1 MEHMEDSERTKDS
14 YGITSQDWHNTFD
27 ALTDF
32 VAVLDTEFRIVRV
45 NRAMADFLKQSPE
58 KLIGQHCYKLMHG
71 RSAPWEGCPH
81 EQMLREGKAVTHEVN
96 DPFAGI
102 PLLVTASPVFNE
114 AGELTGSVHIARD
127 ISGLKAVQDDLATR
141 NSHLTALNR
150 LSRRAVG
157 SRSLK
162 EVAAVALDGIR
173 EACAPDLALFYL
185 ISEEQQLVLKG
196 ALPSDGHL
204 NERKKIGN
212 CLCGLAAAEGRPVY
226 STDIHRDDRC
236 TLAECKEAGMRS
248 FAAMP
253 LIHDSGIIGVLG
265 IASKAERDFAAEKV
279 FLETLAGT
287 VAVVTQ
293 NAILFETLQKQ
304 SDRLEEQVRMRT
316 VDLESKNAELQ
327 RFNKLFVDREFRIKE
342 LKEKVKVLESGRQ

>member
-1 MEHMEDSERTKDS
+1 MTDNIEDSDRLRDS
-14 YGITSQDWHNTFD
+14 FGISGQDWHNTFD
-27 ALTDF
+27 AITDF

-45 NRAMADFLKQSPE
+45 NRAMADFLKHTPE
-58 KLIGQHCYKLMHG
+58 KLVGQYCYKLMHG
-71 RSAPWEGCPH
+71 RNAPWEGCPH
-81 EQMLREGKAVTHEVN
+81 EQMLREGKAVTREVN
-96 DPFAGI
+96 DQHIGL

-114 AGELTGSVHIARD
+114 SGELTGSVHIARD
-127 ISGLKAVQDDLATR
+127 ISALKAIQDDLARR

-173 EACAPDLALFYL
+173 EACSPDLALFYL
-185 ISEEQQLVLKG
+185 ISEDLLVLKE

-204 NERKKIGN
+204 NERKKIGD

-248 FAAMP
+248 FAALP
-253 LIHDSGIIGVLG
+253 LIHDNKTLGVIG
-265 IASKAERDFAAEKV
+265 IASKTEREFAAEQE
-279 FLETLAGT
+279 FLETLAAT

-293 NAILFETLQKQ
+293 NAILFEALQRQ
-304 SDRLEEQVRMRT
+304 SDIFEEQVQERT
-316 VDLESKNAELQ
+316 RDLEKKNAELQ
-327 RFNKLFVDREFRIKE
+327 RFNRLFVDREFRIKE
-342 LKEKVKVLESGRQ
+342 LRDRVKELENRK